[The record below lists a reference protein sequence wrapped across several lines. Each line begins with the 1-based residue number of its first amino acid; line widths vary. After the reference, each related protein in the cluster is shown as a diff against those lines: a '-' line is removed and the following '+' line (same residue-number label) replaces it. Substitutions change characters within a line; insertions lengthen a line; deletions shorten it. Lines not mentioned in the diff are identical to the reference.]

1 MSLSVLLSFKWTVS
15 VISRNLA
22 SAQRWK
28 CLIHNCT
35 LETFILSV
43 VWRTMS
49 FDSHFWRETATEN
62 NQFSNLKTLI
72 SNSYNLIR
80 QSFYGHSCELGI
92 SPSLLGR
99 LLEIMLTVPL
109 RYMCPES
116 YAYSPFKIMFLES
129 YLISFYKILKFS
141 VANYSLIWKLNFFFI
156 FFGLF

>member
-1 MSLSVLLSFKWTVS
+1 MSLTVLLSFKWTVS
-15 VISRNLA
+15 VISRNPA
-22 SAQRWK
+22 YVQRWK

-62 NQFSNLKTLI
+62 NQFWNLKTLI